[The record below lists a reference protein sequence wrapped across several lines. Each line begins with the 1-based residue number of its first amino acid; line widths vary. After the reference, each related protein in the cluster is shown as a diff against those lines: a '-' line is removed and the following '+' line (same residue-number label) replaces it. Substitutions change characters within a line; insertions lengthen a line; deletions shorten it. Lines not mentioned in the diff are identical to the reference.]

1 MLVAASGLSDELDT
15 EGGSVRVRLIV
26 GLLLCWGRF
35 VCGGCVEG
43 FTRYGIVALPL
54 TKQSQ
59 AHWAGMMQVL
69 KSWH

>member
-1 MLVAASGLSDELDT
+1 MYMLVAASGLSDELDT

-43 FTRYGIVALPL
+43 FTRYDL
-54 TKQSQ
+54 S
-59 AHWAGMMQVL
+59 
-69 KSWH
+69 